1 MAPSLTSSEALFS
14 FLISK
19 SSRNLC
25 VWFQNWG
32 PGIGFQVAFTPYV
45 TWAKCSPALGLG
57 VPISEMGCVQRGWFL
72 CTCSFLWV
80 PVERRPL
87 FFLGLR
93 GSPGGV
99 FSETSGLVAVGTRNL
114 QT

>member
-1 MAPSLTSSEALFS
+1 MCLVPELGAGHWVSGSVLLFAP
-14 FLISK
+14 
-19 SSRNLC
+19 C
-25 VWFQNWG
+25 
-32 PGIGFQVAFTPYV
+32 V
-45 TWAKCSPALGLG
+45 TWAKCSPASGLS

-72 CTCSFLWV
+72 RACSFLWV

-93 GSPGGV
+93 GSPGGI
-99 FSETSGLVAVGTRNL
+99 FSEASGLAAVGTRNL